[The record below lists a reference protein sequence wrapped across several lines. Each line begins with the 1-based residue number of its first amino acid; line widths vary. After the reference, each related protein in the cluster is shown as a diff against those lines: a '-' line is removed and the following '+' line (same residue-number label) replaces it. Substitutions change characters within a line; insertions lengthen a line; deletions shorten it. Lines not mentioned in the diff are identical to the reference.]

1 MAPSADSATIAELAT
16 AAPGRKFR
24 LEASGTGV
32 EAAWAVRY
40 PPVVA
45 SVAVIVTATA
55 PPPAGTP
62 HRPDTVMRIEAPA
75 ASGRSPA
82 WRVSANRHGATGTNC
97 EPSGAATA
105 GRALADAS
113 QTIEVASRATSTPR
127 WTVRWNL
134 TAGSDAHPHRFPV
147 PGPADAS
154 PRAGA
159 ATAASSPA
167 TAAEPTEPAARPRR
181 RRLRAGARP
190 SNTPASAARSGPLS
204 ATCGSGML
212 LARIARSHA
221 SAASRATAQALYSR
235 QQSVVPRPLHV
246 LALARREEATER
258 LGPQRERRPGGGAR
272 RHHRRVGE
280 QPDEER

>member
-55 PPPAGTP
+55 PPPAGP
-62 HRPDTVMRIEAPA
+62 PQRPATVMRIEAPA

-82 WRVSANRHGATGTNC
+82 WRVSANRHGGTGTNC

-105 GRALADAS
+105 GRVPTES
-113 QTIEVASRATSTPR
+113 HTSEVASTATSTQR
-127 WTVRWNL
+127 WTIRWNL

-147 PGPADAS
+147 PGTADAS
-154 PRAGA
+154 PG
-159 ATAASSPA
+159 
-167 TAAEPTEPAARPRR
+167 
-181 RRLRAGARP
+181 
-190 SNTPASAARSGPLS
+190 
-204 ATCGSGML
+204 
-212 LARIARSHA
+212 
-221 SAASRATAQALYSR
+221 
-235 QQSVVPRPLHV
+235 
-246 LALARREEATER
+246 
-258 LGPQRERRPGGGAR
+258 
-272 RHHRRVGE
+272 
-280 QPDEER
+280 